1 MEAFAMLKK
10 AANYGKTL
18 VNFSQLPAGEYVVSE
33 FSLVQTRFGVQIK
46 ADLGDKCVF
55 LPKRF
60 AKDMNDER
68 VAALNTLPH
77 ILIYHGMDNSG
88 ACSM

>member
-10 AANYGKTL
+10 AAGYSKPL
-18 VNFSQLPAGEYVVSE
+18 VNYSQLPVGEYVVSE
-33 FSLVQTRFGVQIK
+33 FSLVETKYGMQIK
-46 ADLGDKCVF
+46 ADLGDKVVF

-60 AKDMNDER
+60 TKDMTEEK

-77 ILIYHGMDNSG
+77 ILIFSG
-88 ACSM
+88 LDSTRNNQ